1 MSHEWSGIDVNTPE
15 EWAVLKTWYKLRT
28 REVSLFGNRGDRSY
42 SDDYKPRVRRV
53 FLERATDV
61 FLATAEIVGGLP

>member
-1 MSHEWSGIDVNTPE
+1 MSHEWQGIEIRTPE
-15 EWAVLKTWYKLRT
+15 EQDVLRTWYKLRT

-53 FLERATDV
+53 FRDRATDV
-61 FLATAEIVGGLP
+61 FLATAGIVGGWP